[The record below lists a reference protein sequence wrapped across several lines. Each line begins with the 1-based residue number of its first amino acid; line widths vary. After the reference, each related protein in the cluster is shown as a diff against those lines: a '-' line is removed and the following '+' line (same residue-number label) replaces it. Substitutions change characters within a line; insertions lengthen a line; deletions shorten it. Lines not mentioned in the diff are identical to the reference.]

1 MTGLGTLI
9 NMGAVALG
17 GVVGLLCGSR
27 LKESQQ
33 ETILKASGVAVLF
46 IALAGALEGM
56 LAIDGGRL
64 VSGRSMLVTL
74 SLALGAVVGEF
85 LRLEDRLESFGAWLK
100 EKSGNGRDNRFIDA
114 FVTTTLTVCIGAMA
128 IIGAIQDGILGDIS
142 ILVTKS
148 VLDFIIVLVMTCSM
162 GKGCAFAAIPI
173 GILQGSVT
181 VLASVVKPLL
191 TEAALANLSLVGAI
205 LIFCVGVN
213 LVWGKLIKTANLLP
227 AIVFAVAA
235 AFMKL

>member
-9 NMGAVALG
+9 NMGAVVAG
-17 GVVGLLCGSR
+17 GLVGLLCGSR
-27 LKESQQ
+27 LQEKQQ

-46 IALAGALEGM
+46 IALAGAMEGM

-64 VSGRSMLVTL
+64 TSGRSMLVTM
-74 SLALGAVVGEF
+74 SLALGAVVGEI
-85 LRLEDRLESFGAWLK
+85 LDLEAAFERFGAWLK
-100 EKSGNGRDNRFIDA
+100 IKSGNAKDSRFIDA
-114 FVTTTLTVCIGAMA
+114 FVTCTLTVCIGAMA
-128 IIGAIQDGILGDIS
+128 IIGAINDGILGDIS

-181 VLASVVKPLL
+181 VLATLVKPLM
-191 TEAALANLSLVGAI
+191 TEAALANLALVGAI

-213 LVWGKLIKTANLLP
+213 LVWGKTIRVANLLP
-227 AIVFAVAA
+227 TIIFAVAA
-235 AFMKL
+235 AFVF

>member
-17 GVVGLLCGSR
+17 GIVGLLCGSR

-181 VLASVVKPLL
+181 VLATVVKPLL

-235 AFMKL
+235 AFMNL